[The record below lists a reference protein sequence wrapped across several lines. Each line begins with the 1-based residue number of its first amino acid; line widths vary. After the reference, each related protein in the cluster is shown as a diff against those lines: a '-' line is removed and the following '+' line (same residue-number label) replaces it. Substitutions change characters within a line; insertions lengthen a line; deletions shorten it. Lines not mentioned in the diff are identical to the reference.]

1 MSIKIFFR
9 RKQHEKPEKAA
20 VEVKLKS
27 KIWKD
32 SWMYSIVL

>member
-27 KIWKD
+27 GKIHGCT
-32 SWMYSIVL
+32 V